1 MSKKKN
7 TTWGGRRKGSGRK
20 QLVKD
25 GISLTLWLPGKVR
38 KRLDAEAQKNGEPVT
53 SLVRRVL
60 ESARPELPW

>member
-1 MSKKKN
+1 MNKKTS
-7 TTWGGRRKGSGRK
+7 TTWGGRRKGAGRK
-20 QLVKD
+20 RLVKD
-25 GISLTLWLPGKVR
+25 GCSLTLWLPGKVR